1 MHNAIRVVTLPSYAR
16 RAVWLAALLAAV
28 ALPGICAADGLIVID
43 DPPQAPAGHFSFAP
57 LEVSYHHVAVAVTE
71 LVAVTTVDEEFYNPN
86 RERLEG
92 TYIFPLPQGAHIDR
106 FSMDIAGKMMDA
118 ELLPADKAR
127 AFYEDVVRR
136 MKDPALLEYVGRG
149 AFKLRVY
156 PIEPMSGKRV
166 RITYSELLK
175 NDGGMVQ
182 YTYPLNTEK
191 FSAAAVKDVSV
202 KVTLDGREQLKSVY
216 CPSHPAEIR
225 RDGERR
231 AVVGWEGRN
240 VWPDTDF
247 TVIFSRTPN
256 PLGIDLVTSRPRAG
270 EDGYFMLLASPG
282 EAPTA
287 NVQPKDI
294 CFVLDTSG
302 SMAGQK
308 LEQAKKALRFCLA
321 NLGAD
326 DRFEIVRFS
335 TETEPLFGS
344 LVRADPARIAQASSF
359 VDGLR
364 ANGGTAIQDA
374 LARAT
379 ALRPPGSGEESSRP
393 YTVIFLT
400 DGLPTVGET
409 GEDPLVD
416 SVRAAGAS
424 TRIFTFGIGT
434 DVNTHLLDRIA
445 SETRAAS
452 QYVLPQEDIEVKVSS
467 FYSKIRD
474 PVLTNLAVAFTNP
487 SIRVTQLQ
495 PSTMPDL
502 FNGDMLVVLG
512 RYSGAGAAAVKI
524 SGTVGGKTRTFAAD
538 VSFPA
543 ETTGD
548 SFVPQLWA
556 TRRVGWLLDE
566 MRMHGESAELKD
578 EVIRLSRDF
587 GIVTPYTAYLVLED
601 EARRAVPVN
610 LRSYQEME
618 KDLDATDNAK
628 ARLDSVRKEAA
639 SEASRAGESA
649 VENSMAMQGLMSVT
663 TVPQAAPAA
672 GLEKRDAP
680 PLTRG
685 AGGYRAAQQQ
695 NYAQQVR
702 VVNGRAF
709 YQNGNVWTDSSA
721 QLRPGLAQRQV
732 RFGSTEYF
740 ELLKKSPAAAQWL
753 ALGSN
758 VDVVVDGVL
767 VSVRE

>member
-1 MHNAIRVVTLPSYAR
+1 MDHAVRVLRAAACR
-16 RAVWLAALLAAV
+16 RRVIWIAAMLAAV
-28 ALPGICAADGLIVID
+28 ILPGICSADGLIVIE
-43 DPPQAPAGHFSFAP
+43 DPPHVLPGHFSFAP
-57 LEVSYHHVAVAVTE
+57 LEVSYHHVTVSVAD

-92 TYIFPLPQGAHIDR
+92 TYIFPLPEGAHIDR
-106 FSMDIAGKMMDA
+106 FSLDIGGKMMDA

-127 AFYEDVVRR
+127 AYYEDIVRR
-136 MKDPALLEYVGRG
+136 LKDPALLEYVGRG

-156 PIEPMSGKRV
+156 PIEPMSGKRI

-175 NDGGMVQ
+175 SDAGIVE

-216 CPSHPAEIR
+216 CPTHPAEIR
-225 RDGERR
+225 RDGDRR

-247 TVIFSRTPN
+247 KVIFSRTPN
-256 PLGIDLVTSRPRAG
+256 PLGIDLVTSRTPG

-282 EAPTA
+282 TAPA
-287 NVQPKDI
+287 GAVQPKDI

-302 SMAGQK
+302 SMAGPK

-326 DRFEIVRFS
+326 DRFEILRFS

-344 LVRADPARIAQASSF
+344 LMAADKPHIAQASSF

-364 ANGGTAIQDA
+364 PIGGTAIQEA

-379 ALRPPGSGEESSRP
+379 ALRPGGSGTGASRP
-393 YTVIFLT
+393 YMVIFLT
-400 DGLPTVGET
+400 DGLPTIGET

-416 SVRAAGAS
+416 SVRSAGTS

-445 SETRAAS
+445 SATRAVS
-452 QYVLPQEDIEVKVSS
+452 QYVLPEEDIEVKVSS

-474 PVLTNLAVAFTNP
+474 PVLTNLSLAFTNP
-487 SIRVTQLQ
+487 SIRVTQLL
-495 PSTMPDL
+495 PPTLPDL
-502 FNGDMLVVLG
+502 FNGDMLVVFG

-524 SGTVGGKTRTFAAD
+524 SGTFNGKPRAFAAD

-543 ETTGD
+543 QTSGD

-566 MRMHGESAELKD
+566 MRMHGESSELKD

-601 EARRAVPVN
+601 EARRSVPVN

-618 KDLDATDNAK
+618 KDLEAMDSAK
-628 ARLDSVRKEAA
+628 SRLDSVRREAA
-639 SEASRAGESA
+639 SEASRAGASA

-663 TVPQAAPAA
+663 NVPQAAPAA
-672 GLEKRDAP
+672 GLDKKSAP
-680 PLTRG
+680 LMTG
-685 AGGYRAAQQQ
+685 GEGGYRAAQQQ
-695 NYAQQVR
+695 NYGQQVR
-702 VVNGRAF
+702 VVGGRAF
-709 YQNGNVWTDSSA
+709 YQNGTVWTDSTA
-721 QLRPGLAQRQV
+721 QSQRGLAQKQV
-732 RFGSTEYF
+732 RFGSAEYF
-740 ELLKKSPAAAQWL
+740 DLLRKSPAAARWL
-753 ALGSN
+753 ALGNN